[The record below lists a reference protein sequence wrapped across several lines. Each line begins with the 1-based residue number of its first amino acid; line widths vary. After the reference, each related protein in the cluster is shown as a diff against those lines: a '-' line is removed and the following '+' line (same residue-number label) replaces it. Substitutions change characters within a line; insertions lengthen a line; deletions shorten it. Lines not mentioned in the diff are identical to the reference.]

1 MIVSAASY
9 LLSFCLK
16 SSVGLN
22 LLLIL
27 SCPPL
32 SLVIGSSFLLHLK
45 TTKHNNCWSINHT
58 NGECVGVGGWGGG
71 CLPICRSV
79 WEINRRRAADC
90 RLQNKLRSSKIGTQQ
105 VYVVGGKHYDTVLLP
120 APTGR
125 GRNVASK
132 RILSVETTLQ
142 RSPAPMG
149 RGRNSASERWP
160 RFPQSGTPQ
169 VRQRSVHKSVYGYT
183 LC

>member
-32 SLVIGSSFLLHLK
+32 SLVIGSSFWLHLK
-45 TTKHNNCWSINHT
+45 TTKHNNCWSIN
-58 NGECVGVGGWGGG
+58 

-142 RSPAPMG
+142 HSPAPMG